1 MSRKKAGA
9 PLGVVGLLAAAVA
22 VAVLI
27 APGTL
32 SYFVSSAQTPATTVS
47 TGEAALSIAGSGG
60 PSGTVYPGGPT
71 QLLATR
77 TITNTGDVALSLVS
91 AFTAT
96 GALAPSL
103 TITVSVQSGACAAT
117 PPATWPA
124 DSGRWQG
131 TTAGLTTSV
140 PTTIGIG
147 ATRRLCAWQRL
158 GVNAPNGTQG
168 QAAPVSITV
177 TGTQVAP

>member
-60 PSGTVYPGGPT
+60 SNAAIYPGGPAR
-71 QLLATR
+71 LLANR
-77 TITNTGDVALSLVS
+77 TITNTGDVALSLTS
-91 AFTAT
+91 GFTAA
-96 GALAPSL
+96 GALGSSV
-103 TITVSVQSGACAAT
+103 TITVSVQSGSCAST
-117 PPATWPA
+117 PPANWPTT
-124 DSGRWQG
+124 SGRWQG

-140 PTTIGIG
+140 PTTIAVG
-147 ATRRLCAWQRL
+147 ATRRLCAWQSL

-168 QAAPVSITV
+168 QTAAVSITV
-177 TGTQVAP
+177 TGSQVAP